1 MLFVIGKHVL
11 LMLGRHV
18 LLMLHS
24 QKAHVIHV
32 YNARVVL
39 VQLLTLNIYLTI
51 EPSKPGRALPVREG
65 ERGREGEQPVR

>member
-24 QKAHVIHV
+24 QKAQYVIHV

-51 EPSKPGRALPVREG
+51 EPSKPGRALPVRER
-65 ERGREGEQPVR
+65 ERGRESSQ